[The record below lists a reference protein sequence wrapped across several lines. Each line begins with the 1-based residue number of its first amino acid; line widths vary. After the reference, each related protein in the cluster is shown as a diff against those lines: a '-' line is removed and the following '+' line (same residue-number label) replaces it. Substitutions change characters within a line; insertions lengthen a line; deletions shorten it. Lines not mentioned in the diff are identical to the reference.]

1 MFFDLTQ
8 LFSVSQQHSIAIAVL
23 PFSNLSPNTEN
34 EYFCMGIS
42 EEIINTLSNIAQL
55 NVTSRTSSFYFK
67 DKQLPIKEIAAA
79 LNVGIILEGSVRFEG
94 DKLRVSATLID
105 VENDS
110 SILSRSWV
118 RSRENIFEVQED
130 ISISIADIIREQFG
144 HLEFDEKI
152 LGFPTNDVN
161 AYDHFL
167 KAKFYHQK
175 YSIEDSKLAISHY
188 EKALEWDKN
197 LIEAYI
203 GIGDVYSFLLT
214 AGFAPQES
222 TAAKIRGY
230 VNAAIELD
238 KDHPGLNYHLAS
250 AAFFTQANF
259 ASSSRL
265 IQYVVEK
272 RPKFIKAQ
280 HFASFISL
288 VQNNLDQA
296 QKHLSFCLTLDPLNK
311 ETRFFESYFYYRKGD
326 FNRSKEICQN
336 MLQGN
341 DKHLPSII
349 TLSNSL
355 LMLGETKLLLKN
367 LETYD
372 YTMVHQD
379 ELIGL
384 FALANLYEGN
394 IAEANRYREEL
405 LTKDKHKGL
414 SHADVYLF
422 YMSVYEDDFDRSVEL
437 LEKIFTEQSSLLMM
451 TINDPLAGKFRAD
464 PRHKQYHDKAFGPVK
479 PVVSAVKKAEQK
491 LLDDE
496 RSLLIKKQLLEYMT
510 NERPY
515 LSSTITLRTLSSMLN
530 VSPNILSWVVN
541 EHLDK
546 NFNEFINQYRLEHF
560 KELLLNPLNNHIS
573 LLGLAYESGFNSK
586 TVFNTFFK
594 KMEGITPKAYQKKL
608 SAED

>member
-1 MFFDLTQ
+1 MHTRTTQ
-8 LFSVSQQHSIAIAVL
+8 NISIAVL
-23 PFSNLSPNTEN
+23 PFSNLSPDSSN
-34 EYFCMGIS
+34 EYFCLGIS

-67 DKQLPIKEIAAA
+67 DKQIPLKEIAER
-79 LNVGIILEGSVRFEG
+79 LNVGIILEGSVRFGG
-94 DKLRVSATLID
+94 DKLRVSASLVD
-105 VENDS
+105 VENDK
-110 SILSRSWV
+110 SILSRTWE

-152 LGFPTNDVN
+152 IGFPTNDVN

-175 YSIEDSKLAISHY
+175 YSPEDSKLAINHY

-197 LIEAYI
+197 LIDAYI

-214 AGFAPQES
+214 AGFAPQDS

-230 VNAAIELD
+230 VNAALELD

-250 AAFFTQANF
+250 TALFTEANF
-259 ASSSRL
+259 VSASRL
-265 IQYVVEK
+265 IKYVIEK
-272 RPKFIKAQ
+272 RPKFTMAQ
-280 HFASFISL
+280 HFASFIYM
-288 VQNNLDQA
+288 VQDDLDQA

-326 FNRSKEICQN
+326 FNQSKEICQK
-336 MLQGN
+336 MLHGN

-367 LETYD
+367 LATYD
-372 YTMVHQD
+372 NTMVHQN

-384 FALANLYEGN
+384 FALANLYDGN
-394 IAEANRYREEL
+394 INEANRYRAEL
-405 LTKDKHKGL
+405 LTKNKHRGL

-422 YMSVYEDDFDRSVEL
+422 YMSVYEEDFDRSVEL
-437 LEKIFTEQSSLLMM
+437 LEKIFTEKSSLLLM
-451 TINDPLAGKFRAD
+451 TINDPLARKFRKD
-464 PRHKQYHDKAFGPVK
+464 PRHKKYHHKAFGPVNPIAF
-479 PVVSAVKKAEQK
+479 PVKRVEQK
-491 LLDDE
+491 LLDE
-496 RSLLIKKQLLEYMT
+496 EKALLIKNQLLDYMKK
-510 NERPY
+510 ESPY
-515 LSSTITLRTLSSMLN
+515 LSSTITLRTLASLLN
-530 VSPNILSWVVN
+530 LSPNVLSWVIN
-541 EHLDK
+541 ERLQK
-546 NFNEFINQYRLEHF
+546 NFNEFINSYRLEYF
-560 KELLLNPLNNHIS
+560 KKLLVDPDNQHIS
-573 LLGLAYESGFNSK
+573 ILGLAYESGFNSK

-594 KMEGITPKAYQKKL
+594 KTEGMTPKAYQKSL
-608 SAED
+608 LENN